1 MLRKIVIG
9 SRGSDLALW
18 QAHFTRRQLESL
30 GFEVQINIIKTKGDQ
45 IQHLSFD
52 KIEGKGFFTKELEEA
67 LLSNVIDLAVHSH
80 KDLPTTSPE
89 GLTIAGVSYREDC
102 SESLLIRQEAIDHSQ
117 ELGLRQNAKVGTS
130 SFRRKSQL
138 LSIRPDLEIID
149 LRGNVPTRVQKLID
163 GHYDA
168 IVLAS
173 AGLNRLEL
181 DLGDLHREVL
191 SPHFF
196 IPAPAQ
202 GVLAF
207 QIRENDEEMKKI
219 VDQIHHPDVADTIF
233 AERKVLNRLDG
244 GCLLP
249 LGVYCE
255 KSIQGYQLWASLQPF
270 DGRPFR
276 RVFLRGD
283 NPEQLVDNALIA
295 LNRFE
300 KRKVF
305 ISREPELSD
314 LLIQNLKNYGFEVDA
329 FSPITFEV
337 IEIRHIPFADWVF
350 FSSPRAVHYFY
361 SQEGMLAAQ
370 TKIAVL
376 GSGTL
381 AALKQYGIQPEF
393 IGNDEDPSSVGAQF
407 LDLAK
412 NKTIIFPCAENSLRS
427 VQMQLENK
435 ATVYDIPVYRTLDK
449 ENNQTI
455 DAAIWVLTSPSSANA
470 LKSQIKQSKGV
481 FVAMGQSTAN
491 ALKQI
496 GIMDVHIAPFT
507 SMQALSD
514 IVCGIN

>member
-1 MLRKIVIG
+1 MLRKVIIG

-18 QAHFTRRQLESL
+18 QAHFTRSQLESL

-67 LLSNVIDLAVHSH
+67 LLSNEIDLAVHSH

-102 SESLLIRQEAIDHSQ
+102 SESLLIKPDAIDHSQ
-117 ELGLRQNAKVGTS
+117 ELGLKLNAKVGTS
-130 SFRRKSQL
+130 SFRRKTQL

-163 GHYDA
+163 GQYDA

-181 DLGDLHREVL
+181 DLGDLHREIL

-207 QIRENDEEMKKI
+207 QIRENDEEMKNI
-219 VDQIHHPDVADTIF
+219 VAHINHPDVAETIF

-255 KSIQGYQLWASLQPF
+255 KSTNGYQLWASLQPL

-276 RVFLRGD
+276 RIFLRGE
-283 NPEQLVDNALIA
+283 NPEQLADEALIA

-314 LLIQNLKNYGFEVDA
+314 VLIRNLKNYGFDVDA
-329 FSPITFEV
+329 FSPITFEA

-350 FSSPRAVHYFY
+350 FNSPRAVYFFY

-370 TKIAVL
+370 TKVAAL

-381 AALKQYGIQPEF
+381 AALKEYGIHPEF
-393 IGNDEDPSSVGAQF
+393 VGNDEDPTIVGAQF
-407 LDLAK
+407 LELAK
-412 NKTIIFPCAENSLRS
+412 NKTIIFPCAEKSLRS
-427 VQMQLENK
+427 VQMQLENN
-435 ATVYDIPVYRTLDK
+435 ATVYDIPTYRTIEK
-449 ENNQTI
+449 EIDSTI
-455 DAAIWVLTSPSSANA
+455 DADIWIITSPSSVNA
-470 LKSQIKQSKGV
+470 LKRQIQQSKAI
-481 FVAMGQSTAN
+481 FVAMGQSTAG
-491 ALKQI
+491 ALKNI

>member
-1 MLRKIVIG
+1 MLRKVIIG

-67 LLSNVIDLAVHSH
+67 LLSNEIDLAVHSH

-102 SESLLIRQEAIDHSQ
+102 SESLLIKQDAIDHSQ
-117 ELGLRQNAKVGTS
+117 ELGLKLNAKVGTS
-130 SFRRKSQL
+130 SFRRKTQL
-138 LSIRPDLEIID
+138 LSIRPDLEIVD

-163 GHYDA
+163 GQYDA

-207 QIRENDEEMKKI
+207 QIRVNDDEMKKI
-219 VDQIHHPDVADTIF
+219 VANIHHPNVAETIF

-255 KSIQGYQLWASLQPF
+255 KSIQGYQLWASLQPL

-283 NPEQLVDNALIA
+283 NSEKLADDALIA

-305 ISREPELSD
+305 ISRESELSD
-314 LLIQNLKNYGFEVDA
+314 LLIRNLKNYGFEVEA

-370 TKIAVL
+370 TKVAAL

-393 IGNDEDPSSVGAQF
+393 VGNDEDPSLVGEKF
-407 LDLAK
+407 LELTK
-412 NKTIIFPCAENSLRS
+412 NKTIIFPGAENSLRS

-435 ATVYDIPVYRTLDK
+435 ATVYDIPVYRTLEK

-455 DAAIWVLTSPSSANA
+455 NADIWVLTSPSSVNA

-481 FVAMGQSTAN
+481 FVAMGQSTAI